1 MFNPAFLVKENTM
14 HLKLGIV
21 DGPKLLLS
29 HARAAGALSY
39 IAKLLH
45 RSKGWPV
52 ANPRLYS
59 PA

>member
-1 MFNPAFLVKENTM
+1 M

-45 RSKGWPV
+45 RSKGWPL